1 MPEELEIGKILIGVR
16 VVLGNAL
23 EALNKAKST
32 MKDMAQAG
40 TAAQKDVKSVGTAFQ
55 SAAQGSKSMNT
66 ALAQTEKQ
74 LDDLD
79 VKINK
84 YRSDFEEYNKKV
96 RDTATAYNEQKQKI
110 IELTQALL
118 KKGRADVQENP
129 QKYDGLSEKE
139 ANWSAI
145 KNIYKEEYAALNK
158 EQKKL
163 EELHQKW
170 TKYKTVQKELAD
182 KGNLA
187 IQQETKLL
195 TVAEKQLNAVNQ
207 KAAETKTTLSG
218 TGAQTENIDKYTVKI
233 EELTTKLEYHER
245 KVEDIYKE
253 IDKNYERFYETC
265 NYRKA
270 LGENWQTFAN
280 NSGINEEA
288 RERLDIEINKVNS
301 LRKQI
306 ALTQQARDEA
316 ANKAALSAQKQAD
329 AAEKA
334 AERETQAMAKMEE
347 RQKRADSTL
356 ALSSMAMMMN
366 TVANASDG
374 LAGKLSTVASQVIF
388 LKQALNAA
396 ASPAAKLGTAF
407 AGGLGIAVSIF
418 TALASEAQR
427 LREESIKSAAEA
439 AQAYVSSE
447 KEIKTL
453 EKNISILESY
463 NSTTE
468 EVKKAKQELAEMS
481 PSMIA
486 GYDKEGETVL
496 KTVDALKKELEY
508 RKLLADEKL
517 NAASDSAEINIQQYY
532 ENIKKIEA
540 LERLKNDAYSD
551 VISDISVDGTKR
563 NISRQQTQDIET
575 VYGTWE
581 ATFQGLF
588 KSSSERFRNDL
599 QEVKSQNEKILEDS
613 ISGLR
618 AKITELCK
626 GDTTISDAFDDLFF
640 IDNLK
645 PEIIDPDNLDVS
657 IQALIDQ
664 YDQIMEKVDEEL
676 RNQIFDQDTAPEI
689 VNVFHEKI
697 EGAFGLVGDQLEEK
711 IKEIQEEMKGLLSGD
726 IMGDVSA
733 FNNLAEKITGG
744 EATMAEMNRYDTL
757 LQKIINTCNE
767 SKTSFQD
774 LTNTANKNS
783 AQLRKAAA
791 EAKGANSSYIDL
803 AKGTSELF
811 ASYKN
816 LNKEMSEINVLKAVI
831 KTLKEGKSSKNY
843 GDALAYI
850 ADMYGVS
857 EDKAADMLGTLEAE
871 TQTKEVLAAA
881 TVLLTQVEIENQIM
895 ALQSAKSQAE
905 SMNSAD
911 TSTAKSIQNMIDNLI
926 VLQEK
931 MAETF
936 NLDGTPK
943 ISADLSKIKI
953 PRSGGSGKKSGG
965 GGGSKSNQNTALDNE
980 LKRLEHKKAMD
991 DLTYSEELAWLQR
1004 IRSKYAKTAEEK
1016 QELDEKV
1023 YSAKKA
1029 LLEAE
1034 REHAKNMDRL
1044 TLQEEIASLE
1054 SQMRLYRSGTQARME
1069 LEEQL
1074 YQAKK
1079 DLERQVYDLNVYY
1092 GKLNLEEQAK
1102 QIEKMISKYKE
1113 GTQACIDLEK
1123 ELYDIQQQIKER
1135 DTESINKVA
1144 EGITEALRNRY
1155 EQQRDAEQ
1163 QRIEESK
1170 KSWQEWSDAQ
1180 VKAIQEQMDALD
1192 DLTKQEDQAEEERK
1206 RRRKISAMEQAIQ
1219 YESDD
1224 YNRRQLA
1231 EQLETAKKD
1240 LEDYLKK
1247 IDRDNQKEALR
1258 AEQER
1263 IKEQAEKE
1271 QELLDEEWKT
1281 KSKEYEEFL
1290 KEFNL
1295 KAEAEKMLMKGNQEE
1310 ILDIIKSYAP
1320 EYDMAGQTLG
1330 EKLVDGFSS
1339 KVTDIQ
1345 AWIDSLTEPI
1355 REQQRLMAIVATEAA
1370 DNFMRRQRER
1380 EAAGRAQAEQP
1391 RQISL
1396 TVNVNKEIATP
1407 YELRCELERMIE
1419 NISDL

>member
-23 EALNKAKST
+23 EALSKAKST

-74 LDDLD
+74 L
-79 VKINK
+79 
-84 YRSDFEEYNKKV
+84 
-96 RDTATAYNEQKQKI
+96 
-110 IELTQALL
+110 
-118 KKGRADVQENP
+118 
-129 QKYDGLSEKE
+129 
-139 ANWSAI
+139 
-145 KNIYKEEYAALNK
+145 
-158 EQKKL
+158 
-163 EELHQKW
+163 
-170 TKYKTVQKELAD
+170 
-182 KGNLA
+182 
-187 IQQETKLL
+187 
-195 TVAEKQLNAVNQ
+195 NAVNQ

-233 EELTTKLEYHER
+233 ENLTAKYESQKQKVAELSAQLDGVVQQYAELEMSAG
-245 KVEDIYKE
+245 KSGE
-253 IDKNYERFYETC
+253 IDAAKVNPQLT
-265 NYRKA
+265 
-270 LGENWQTFAN
+270 Q
-280 NSGINEEA
+280 
-288 RERLDIEINKVNS
+288 RLDTEIAKMDDLKN
-301 LRKQI
+301 QI
-306 ALTQQARDEA
+306 TLTQQAREET

-356 ALSSMAMMMN
+356 ALSSMAMIMN

-453 EKNISILESY
+453 EKNISVLESY

-481 PSMIA
+481 PGMIA
-486 GYDKEGETVL
+486 GYDKEGEAVL

-517 NAASDSAEINIQQYY
+517 NAASDSAEVNLKRYY
-532 ENIKKIEA
+532 ENVEKIEA
-540 LERLKNDAYSD
+540 AKRLLENAYTNSFEEKMFGNSEIVD
-551 VISDISVDGTKR
+551 RSKLFSAVDEFANSSLSFDELQNKIRRKQQEFIDESEEITTITISS
-563 NISRQQTQDIET
+563 
-575 VYGTWE
+575 
-581 ATFQGLF
+581 
-588 KSSSERFRNDL
+588 
-599 QEVKSQNEKILEDS
+599 
-613 ISGLR
+613 LR

-626 GDTTISDAFDDLFF
+626 GDTTISDALDDLFF
-640 IDNLK
+640 ESELK
-645 PEIIDPDNLDVS
+645 KGEEKGLNADEIAQS
-657 IQALIDQ
+657 IIDQ
-664 YDQIMEKVDEEL
+664 YTTIMGGV
-676 RNQIFDQDTAPEI
+676 
-689 VNVFHEKI
+689 
-697 EGAFGLVGDQLEEK
+697 EEK
-711 IKEIQEEMKGLLSGD
+711 LKAQIENADPMFGNLLNQKIQEGIDQMNNNPSFDLTAWTEKLESDMQSVLSSNLLDDVD
-726 IMGDVSA
+726 I
-733 FNNLAEKITGG
+733 FKNLEKKAKEGGAAESVTK
-744 EATMAEMNRYDTL
+744 MYDTYL
-757 LQKIINTCNE
+757 AKIRQVCSDLGVDFVT
-767 SKTSFQD
+767 

-783 AQLRKAAA
+783 AQLQKAAVKATAA
-791 EAKGANSSYIDL
+791 ESTYEDLGKGVSDL
-803 AKGTSELF
+803 VSD
-811 ASYKN
+811 YKS
-816 LNKEMSEINVLKAVI
+816 LNKEMSDLGALKAVSNA
-831 KTLKEGKSSKNY
+831 LHQGKSAKDY
-843 GDALAYI
+843 GAALKYV
-850 ADMYGVS
+850 ADMYGVT
-857 EDKAADMLGTLEAE
+857 EKEAAGMVDTIDAE
-871 TQTKEVLAAA
+871 
-881 TVLLTQVEIENQIM
+881 I
-895 ALQSAKSQAE
+895 SAKEA
-905 SMNSAD
+905 
-911 TSTAKSIQNMIDNLI
+911 LI
-926 VLQEK
+926 VADAMAGQASANFKIAVAEAMCAAKQITEEQCNK
-931 MAETF
+931 MTEALAKVAAMYGSLF
-936 NLDGTPK
+936 NDDGTVDIPVPRV
-943 ISADLSKIKI
+943 KI
-953 PRSGGSGKKSGG
+953 PRSGGSGKKS

-1113 GTQACIDLEK
+1113 GTQARIDLEK

-1224 YNRRQLA
+1224 YNRKQLA

-1295 KAEAEKMLMKGNQEE
+1295 KAEAEKMLMKGNQKE

-1380 EAAGRAQAEQP
+1380 EAASRAQAEQP

>member
-23 EALNKAKST
+23 EALSKAKST

-40 TAAQKDVKSVGTAFQ
+40 TAAQKDVKSVGAAFQ

-66 ALAQTEKQ
+66 ALAQT
-74 LDDLD
+74 
-79 VKINK
+79 
-84 YRSDFEEYNKKV
+84 
-96 RDTATAYNEQKQKI
+96 
-110 IELTQALL
+110 
-118 KKGRADVQENP
+118 
-129 QKYDGLSEKE
+129 
-139 ANWSAI
+139 
-145 KNIYKEEYAALNK
+145 
-158 EQKKL
+158 
-163 EELHQKW
+163 
-170 TKYKTVQKELAD
+170 
-182 KGNLA
+182 
-187 IQQETKLL
+187 
-195 TVAEKQLNAVNQ
+195 EKQLNAVNQ

-233 EELTTKLEYHER
+233 ENLTAKYESQKQKVAELSAQLDGVVQQYAELEMSAG
-245 KVEDIYKE
+245 KSGE
-253 IDKNYERFYETC
+253 IDAAKVNPQLT
-265 NYRKA
+265 
-270 LGENWQTFAN
+270 Q
-280 NSGINEEA
+280 
-288 RERLDIEINKVNS
+288 RLDTEIAKMDDLKN
-301 LRKQI
+301 QI

-407 AGGLGIAVSIF
+407 AGGLGIAVSVF

-481 PSMIA
+481 PGMIA
-486 GYDKEGETVL
+486 GYDKEGEAVL

-517 NAASDSAEINIQQYY
+517 DFASKSAETNVQQYY
-532 ENIKKIEA
+532 ASVKKYEA
-540 LERLKNDAYSD
+540 AMRLMADAYDDYKEFQPGKMESL
-551 VISDISVDGTKR
+551 KR
-563 NISRQQTQDIET
+563 NQDLDAVYGFIESRFTGDIKSQDEIRSKAQEFANSKAKTIET
-575 VYGTWE
+575 AINSIRARIT
-581 ATFQGLF
+581 
-588 KSSSERFRNDL
+588 DL
-599 QEVKSQNEKILEDS
+599 CE
-613 ISGLR
+613 
-618 AKITELCK
+618 
-626 GDTTISDAFDDLFF
+626 GDTTISDAFDDSFF
-640 IDNLK
+640 RADLDSEKIDENN
-645 PEIIDPDNLDVS
+645 IDAYAKYV
-657 IQALIDQ
+657 IDR
-664 YDQIMEKVDEEL
+664 YDQISAQVDEGLRDKIFDEGTDDRIKAVYDQKIQKMMSLSDEEL
-676 RNQIFDQDTAPEI
+676 ESATKELESQMQKLMSGNLLDDVDIFK
-689 VNVFHEKI
+689 NLEKKAK
-697 EGAFGLVGDQLEEK
+697 EGGA
-711 IKEIQEEMKGLLSGD
+711 
-726 IMGDVSA
+726 
-733 FNNLAEKITGG
+733 AESVTK
-744 EATMAEMNRYDTL
+744 MYDTYL
-757 LQKIINTCNE
+757 AKIRQACSDLGVDFVT
-767 SKTSFQD
+767 

-783 AQLRKAAA
+783 AQLQKAAVKVKAA
-791 EAKGANSSYIDL
+791 ESTYEDLGKGVSDL
-803 AKGTSELF
+803 VSD
-811 ASYKN
+811 YKS
-816 LNKEMSEINVLKAVI
+816 LNKEMSDLGALKAVSNA
-831 KTLKEGKSSKNY
+831 LHQGKSAKDY
-843 GDALAYI
+843 GAALKYV
-850 ADMYGVS
+850 ADMYGVT
-857 EDKAADMLGTLEAE
+857 EKEAAGMVDTIDAE
-871 TQTKEVLAAA
+871 
-881 TVLLTQVEIENQIM
+881 I
-895 ALQSAKSQAE
+895 SAKEA
-905 SMNSAD
+905 
-911 TSTAKSIQNMIDNLI
+911 LI
-926 VLQEK
+926 VADAMAGQASANFKIAVAEAMCASKQITEEQCNK
-931 MAETF
+931 MTEALAKVAAMYGSLF
-936 NLDGTPK
+936 NGDGTVDIP
-943 ISADLSKIKI
+943 APRVKI

-1034 REHAKNMDRL
+1034 REHAKNMDQL

-1054 SQMRLYRSGTQARME
+1054 SQMRLYRSGTQARIE

-1113 GTQACIDLEK
+1113 GTQARIDLEK

-1380 EAAGRAQAEQP
+1380 EAASRAQAEQP